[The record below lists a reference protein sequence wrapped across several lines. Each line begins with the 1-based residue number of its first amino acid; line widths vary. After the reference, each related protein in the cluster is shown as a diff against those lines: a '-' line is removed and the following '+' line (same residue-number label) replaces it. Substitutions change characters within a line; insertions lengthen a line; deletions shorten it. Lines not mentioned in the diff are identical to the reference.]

1 MKSVNLPRK
10 ALRLFLLSL
19 FLAASVASAFA
30 QAPTQSPN
38 VQPIRVIDF
47 LPRRYVTDGS
57 VSYQMQLQQ
66 AIDSAPAT
74 GGEVIFAPMT
84 YRIDDPAGLR
94 LHSNLTLQ
102 MKGATFVFGED
113 CGADG
118 QLFYGSGVT
127 NLSLEGGTIVGYNDT
142 WLEGVNIRGIHL
154 TGPCREIRIRDMHI
168 RDLSSNGIGVFAED
182 DEHPATDIWILDT
195 IIQNCCN
202 KYGDYQAPPPEKRGP
217 EQGSTREDQGLVAM
231 YHVDGFTV
239 RGCRLDD
246 SRSDGTHFYFCHHGQ
261 FIDNRVS
268 RTKMGGYF
276 LESCHHII
284 AANNIVRDSGSR
296 GVTIER
302 GSQYCT
308 LTGNTITGSGRE
320 GLWIPDS
327 LHCVV
332 TGNIFSLNGR
342 KSNGEKRHT
351 IWNANITINQANGDT
366 LHTPTAHYLIAD
378 NIIETDQHQIAAI
391 RVDTRTETMDIVIKD
406 NLMVGSNRR
415 ILVEGPDQQTVAIDQ
430 NHGGEIDRVT
440 DADEKVEP

>member
-1 MKSVNLPRK
+1 
-10 ALRLFLLSL
+10 
-19 FLAASVASAFA
+19 
-30 QAPTQSPN
+30 
-38 VQPIRVIDF
+38 
-47 LPRRYVTDGS
+47 
-57 VSYQMQLQQ
+57 
-66 AIDSAPAT
+66 
-74 GGEVIFAPMT
+74 
-84 YRIDDPAGLR
+84 
-94 LHSNLTLQ
+94 
-102 MKGATFVFGED
+102 
-113 CGADG
+113 
-118 QLFYGSGVT
+118 
-127 NLSLEGGTIVGYNDT
+127 
-142 WLEGVNIRGIHL
+142 
-154 TGPCREIRIRDMHI
+154 
-168 RDLSSNGIGVFAED
+168 
-182 DEHPATDIWILDT
+182 
-195 IIQNCCN
+195 
-202 KYGDYQAPPPEKRGP
+202 
-217 EQGSTREDQGLVAM
+217 
-231 YHVDGFTV
+231 
-239 RGCRLDD
+239 
-246 SRSDGTHFYFCHHGQ
+246 
-261 FIDNRVS
+261 
-268 RTKMGGYF
+268 MGGYF

-391 RVDTRTETMDIVIKD
+391 RVDTQTETMDIVIKD